1 MQSRHVSRVIAA
13 PFTVVHD
20 YVRNPDH
27 LPLWAQGLAESEVTR
42 EGDDLVIVSPMGR
55 VRVRFV
61 PPNDYGVVDHDVTMP
76 DGVTQNNPMRVL
88 VHPEGSEVVVSVR
101 QLDLTDEEFERDC
114 AQVASD
120 LDRLAELLE
129 QS

>member
-13 PFTVVHD
+13 PFATVHD
-20 YVRNPDH
+20 YVREPDH
-27 LPLWAQGLAESEVTR
+27 LPLWAEGLAQAEVSR
-42 EGDDLVIVSPMGR
+42 EGDDLVIASPMGQ

-61 PPNDYGVVDHDVTMP
+61 PPNDFGVVDHDVTMP
-76 DGVTQNNPMRVL
+76 NGVTQNNPMRVL

-114 AQVASD
+114 AQMAAD

-129 QS
+129 RS